1 MVDILD
7 ISEELKNFA
16 SNGVTLNIEERIQLE
31 MALHELQSKI
41 NAEEIM
47 FWGKING
54 LEKDYYIAVALQY
67 SGQYEFPRKT
77 FFYTLGDEKGWNFT
91 EMPELNRQHDDLVN

>member
-1 MVDILD
+1 MSIISYKYLKQTKRYTYLNMVDILD

-41 NAEEIM
+41 NAEELM

-54 LEKDYYIAVALQY
+54 LEKDYYIAVSLQY
-67 SGQYEFPRKT
+67 SG
-77 FFYTLGDEKGWNFT
+77 
-91 EMPELNRQHDDLVN
+91 